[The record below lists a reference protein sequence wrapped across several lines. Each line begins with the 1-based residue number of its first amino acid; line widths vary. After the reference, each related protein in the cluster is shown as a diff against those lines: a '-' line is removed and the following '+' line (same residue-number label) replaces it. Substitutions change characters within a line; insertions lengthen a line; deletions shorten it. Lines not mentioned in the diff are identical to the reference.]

1 MHELGIV
8 MQIIKQLDAYMTL
21 HKIERIETVVLEI
34 GALSSVY
41 PKYIED
47 VYPIAIENTRLS
59 QTKLVIDVS
68 PGIGKCMD
76 CDFIYDLVENKNQC
90 PRCNAR
96 NFSVIR
102 GKEFLIKQIVVEE
115 GNIGG

>member
-8 MQIIKQLDAYMTL
+8 IQIVKQLDSYMTL

-47 VYPIAIENTRLS
+47 VYPIAIEKTRLS
-59 QTKLVIDVS
+59 NTKLEIEVS
-68 PGIGKCMD
+68 PGIGKCME
-76 CDFIYDLVENKNQC
+76 CDFVYNLVENNNQC
-90 PRCNAR
+90 PRCSAK
-96 NFSVIR
+96 NFSIIS
-102 GKEFLIKQIVVEE
+102 GKQFLIKQIVVEDESE
-115 GNIGG
+115 GG